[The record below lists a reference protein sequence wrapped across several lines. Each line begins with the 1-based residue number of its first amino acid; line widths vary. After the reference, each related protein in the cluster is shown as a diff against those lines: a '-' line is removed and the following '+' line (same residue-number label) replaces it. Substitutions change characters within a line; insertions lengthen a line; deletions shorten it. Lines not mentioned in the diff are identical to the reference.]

1 MRKSIALR
9 IAGAAGDGIESAG
22 EIVIKLCSR
31 NGLHVFA
38 FRGYQSVIRGGH
50 VWYQIRISND
60 KLYHFGDTFD
70 VLITLN
76 KDGITEDIVWLKEG
90 GIVIYDPKKFEIK
103 ENEKVKNFLEYKIP
117 LQDIARKYS
126 TLPVMQNVVA
136 IGAFTY
142 LVGLPLSVLERV
154 IEEIFK
160 DKGKDVI
167 ETNIKVARA
176 GFEYAQANFPK
187 LALNFEISDKKRLV
201 MTGNFALAYGAYV
214 AGCKFYA
221 AYPMT
226 PASSILH
233 WFAEHAKTC
242 KTVVVQPEDEI
253 AVINMVIGAAHAGVR
268 AMCGTSGGGFSLMTE
283 AIGLAGMT
291 ETPIVVVNSQRG
303 GPSTGLPTKTEQAD
317 VFQVLG
323 ASQGDFPKVIIA
335 PTSVKDCYYTAIE
348 AFNIAERY
356 QLPVII
362 LLDLYLSERNE
373 TIDIEEIDLNV
384 KIDRGWIV
392 GEEDFKGNY
401 KRYMITENGVSPRAL
416 PGTPG
421 HMYVAASDEHDE
433 KGHLV
438 SDVLAGLPSM
448 LKIRRAMMEKRMRKL
463 EYLIKELPPPK
474 IYGDEEADLT
484 IVSWGSTTYTVREAI
499 EMLKEKGIVANALE
513 LKYLY
518 PMHSDE
524 ISKILSKA
532 KNTMIVESN
541 YTSQVGRL
549 IRMFTGINIEN
560 KVLRYD
566 GEPITPLDV
575 FEKAIEVVKKW

>member
-1 MRKSIALR
+1 MQEEIVLR

-22 EIVIKLCSR
+22 ETVIKLCSR
-31 NGLHVFA
+31 NGLEVFA

-50 VWYQIRISND
+50 VWYQIRISNE
-60 KLYHFGDTFD
+60 KPFHFGDFFD

-76 KDGITEDIVWLKEG
+76 KDGITEDISWLKEG
-90 GIVIYDPKKFEIK
+90 GIVIYDPNKFSISEKEKIKKFI
-103 ENEKVKNFLEYKIP
+103 EYKIP
-117 LQDIARKYS
+117 LQEIARKFS
-126 TLPVMQNVVA
+126 TLSVIQNVVA
-136 IGAFTY
+136 IGAFTN
-142 LVGLPLSVLERV
+142 LIGLPFDALEKVL
-154 IEEIFK
+154 IETFK
-160 DKGKDVI
+160 DKGKEIIDV
-167 ETNIKVARA
+167 NINSAKA
-176 GFEYAQANFPK
+176 GFDYASKNFQKIPISLRISNKRK
-187 LALNFEISDKKRLV
+187 LTMS
-201 MTGNFALAYGAYV
+201 GNHALAFGAYR

-233 WFAEHAKTC
+233 WFAEYSK
-242 KTVVVQPEDEI
+242 KGKMIVIQPEDEI

-268 AMCGTSGGGFSLMTE
+268 AMCATSGGGFALMSE

-291 ETPIVVVNSQRG
+291 ETPIVVVESQRG

-323 ASQGDFPKVIIA
+323 AGQGDFPKVIIA
-335 PTSVKDCYYTAIE
+335 PSSVKDCYYTAIE

-362 LLDLYLSERNE
+362 LLDLYLSERIETLNE
-373 TIDIEEIDLNV
+373 EEIELDV

-392 GEEDFKGNY
+392 SEEEFKGSY

-416 PGTPG
+416 PGTPN

-433 KGHLV
+433 KGNLV

-448 LKIRRAMMEKRMRKL
+448 LKIRKAMMEKRMRKL

-474 IYGDEEADLT
+474 LYGDEDADIT
-484 IVSWGSTTYTVREAI
+484 IVCWGSTVYTAREAI
-499 EMLKEKGIVANALE
+499 KMLNKEGIKANSLE

-518 PMHSDE
+518 PMHAEE
-524 ISKILSKA
+524 ISRILSKT
-532 KNTMIVESN
+532 KRTLMVESN
-541 YTSQVGRL
+541 YTSQVARL

-560 KVLRYD
+560 KMLRYD
-566 GEPITPLDV
+566 GEPITPLDI
-575 FEKAIEVVKKW
+575 FEKAIEVIKK

>member
-1 MRKSIALR
+1 MQKSLALR

-22 EIVIKLCSR
+22 EMVIKLFSR

-50 VWYQIRISND
+50 VWYQIRISNE
-60 KLYHFGDTFD
+60 KLMHFGDMFD
-70 VLITLN
+70 ILITLN
-76 KDGITEDIVWLKEG
+76 KDGITEDIPWLKEG
-90 GIVIYDPKKFEIK
+90 GIVIYDPKKFEIR
-103 ENEKVKNFLEYKIP
+103 ENEKVKKFLEYKIP
-117 LQDIARKYS
+117 LQEIARKFS
-126 TLPVMQNVVA
+126 TLSVIQNVVA

-142 LVGLPLSVLERV
+142 LVNLPIEALENQIRETFSDKSREV
-154 IEEIFK
+154 I
-160 DKGKDVI
+160 DM
-167 ETNIKVARA
+167 NLNAARA
-176 GFEYAQANFPK
+176 GYEYAKNNFAQ
-187 LALNFEISDKKRLV
+187 LAISFDYSKKKRLT
-201 MTGNFALAYGAYV
+201 MAGNYALAFGAYR

-233 WFAEHAKTC
+233 WFAEHAPKT
-242 KTVVVQPEDEI
+242 KMIVVQPEDEI
-253 AVINMVIGAAHAGVR
+253 AVINMTIGAALAGVR
-268 AMCGTSGGGFSLMTE
+268 AMCGTSGGGFALMTE
-283 AIGLAGMT
+283 AIGLAAMT
-291 ETPIVVVNSQRG
+291 ETPIVVVESQRG

-317 VFQVLG
+317 VFQALG
-323 ASQGDFPKVIIA
+323 AGQGDFPKVIIA

-356 QLPVII
+356 QVPVII
-362 LLDLYLSERNE
+362 LLDLYLSERVE
-373 TIDIEEIDLNV
+373 TLDPDEINLDV

-392 GEEDFKGNY
+392 KEGEIKDY

-421 HMYVAASDEHDE
+421 YMHVAASDEHDE
-433 KGHLV
+433 KGHLI

-463 EYLIKELPPPK
+463 EYIIKELPAPK
-474 IYGDEEADLT
+474 IYGEEDADLT
-484 IVSWGSTTYTVREAI
+484 IVSWGSTCYTVREAI
-499 EMLKEKGIVANALE
+499 EMLKEEGITANALE

-518 PMHSDE
+518 PMHAKE
-524 ISKILSKA
+524 ISEVLNRA
-532 KNTMIVESN
+532 KKTMIVESN

-575 FEKAIEVVKKW
+575 FEKAIEVVKK